1 MKVCQTCVVYALYD
15 DPTGYDIDPETADAR
30 HQTATE
36 RLPELIKGY
45 GSLKHEAWEE
55 SFNCDAC
62 NSEQSGLHTV
72 VG

>member
-15 DPTGYDIDPETADAR
+15 DPTGYDLDPETADAR

-36 RLPELIKGY
+36 RLPESVDGR
-45 GSLKHEAWEE
+45 EQWEE
-55 SFNCDAC
+55 SFQCDAC
-62 NSEQSGLHTV
+62 NSEQYGLHTV